1 MALKAGYNGIK
12 KNVLDKLLQMSG
24 ALIIKSLGTA
34 LSLSDA
40 GELRVRNA
48 SDSHSG
54 VVQPDGETTYIENGL
69 LKAAAGGFSAT
80 RIYYNNDDPAPY
92 DTEASLDGDYKF
104 SDFDVLVIGYGQAGD
119 SGISVGTSQRFI
131 LLDDAILKRDGK
143 ISFGDY
149 GTRSLSFYPLTDT
162 SFKYVSSSA
171 SESSTYKPL
180 VYYLIGVKF

>member
-54 VVQPDGETTYIENGL
+54 VVQPDGVTISVVDGKLVAQGSGLQRENVFTGEAHATGSVTLTSSIENANFIEFVISDNTTYRASYVV
-69 LKAAAGGFSAT
+69 AAETLRTLSEGYSLGVWDYQSVSLN
-80 RIYYNNDDPAPY
+80 RIMNVEYVDSTHINIKTID
-92 DTEASLDGDYKF
+92 ASI
-104 SDFDVLVIGYGQAGD
+104 SLVEVNA
-119 SGISVGTSQRFI
+119 F
-131 LLDDAILKRDGK
+131 
-143 ISFGDY
+143 
-149 GTRSLSFYPLTDT
+149 
-162 SFKYVSSSA
+162 
-171 SESSTYKPL
+171 
-180 VYYLIGVKF
+180 